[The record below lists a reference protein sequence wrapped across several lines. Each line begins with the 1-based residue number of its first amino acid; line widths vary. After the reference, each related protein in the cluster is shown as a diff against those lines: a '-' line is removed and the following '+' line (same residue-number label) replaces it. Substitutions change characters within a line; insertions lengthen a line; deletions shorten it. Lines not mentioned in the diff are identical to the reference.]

1 MTFKKLTTLAVIP
14 LLSVSINTFADEVI
28 NDDLIIS
35 SSLCVGIECVDGED
49 FGFDTI
55 RLKDDNPQIRFF
67 DTSSSAS
74 FPSNDWLMGVN
85 DDNNAGLPHFFIKD
99 VTGDN
104 LVLQLGVGEHGG
116 VALGAG
122 STLEDNSI
130 SVGSVGNE
138 RKVIY
143 VAAGVNDTDA
153 VNVAQFNEYKVEVE
167 AEITSKVDDLSLRID
182 ALITQL
188 KEL

>member
-1 MTFKKLTTLAVIP
+1 MTFKKLTTLAAIP
-14 LLSVSINTFADEVI
+14 LLSFSLHTFADEVI

-55 RLKDDNPQIRFF
+55 RLKDDNPQIRFV
-67 DTSSSAS
+67 DTSSTSS
-74 FPSNDWLMGVN
+74 FPSNDWLMGAN
-85 DDNNAGLPHFFIKD
+85 DDSNAGLPHFFIKD
-99 VTGDN
+99 VTGDS
-104 LVLQLGVGEHGG
+104 LVLQLTAGENGG

-138 RKVIY
+138 RKIVH
-143 VAAGVNDTDA
+143 VAAGVNNTDA
-153 VNVAQFNEYKVEVE
+153 VNVAQFNQYKIDVEVDI
-167 AEITSKVDDLSLRID
+167 ATKVDDLSLRID
-182 ALITQL
+182 ALITQI